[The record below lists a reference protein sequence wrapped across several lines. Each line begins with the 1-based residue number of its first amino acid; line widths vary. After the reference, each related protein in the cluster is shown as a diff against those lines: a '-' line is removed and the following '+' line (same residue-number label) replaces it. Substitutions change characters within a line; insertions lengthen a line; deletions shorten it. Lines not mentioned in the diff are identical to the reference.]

1 MQMSVSPDRR
11 EVVVKKIGV
20 LSAAKMYGA
29 IAAAFGILIGCMFAV
44 AGMIGAG
51 FAPEEGSAL
60 FGAMFGVG
68 AIILLPLIYG
78 VMGFVSGA
86 IGAALYNLFAAM
98 VGGVSLELECTRPR
112 PRSRLDHQ
120 LAASDQHRLTTDT
133 HLRDRT
139 RHAGDRHVHAAR
151 ASHRD
156 PLQAHHAACL
166 LGRDDP
172 VFEQVR
178 TQRAAGTPGCRVLD
192 DAEARSEHAAIDR
205 HVLAL
210 HREDEDREFFDAGLA
225 AALGDGAAVRGDGVH
240 R

>member
-98 VGGVSLELECTRPR
+98 VGGVSLELE
-112 PRSRLDHQ
+112 
-120 LAASDQHRLTTDT
+120 
-133 HLRDRT
+133 
-139 RHAGDRHVHAAR
+139 
-151 ASHRD
+151 
-156 PLQAHHAACL
+156 
-166 LGRDDP
+166 
-172 VFEQVR
+172 
-178 TQRAAGTPGCRVLD
+178 
-192 DAEARSEHAAIDR
+192 
-205 HVLAL
+205 
-210 HREDEDREFFDAGLA
+210 
-225 AALGDGAAVRGDGVH
+225 
-240 R
+240 